1 MTKGPT
7 PRQVAREANI
17 ARIKELALEQLA
29 AEGAAGLS
37 LRAIARELNL
47 VSSAIYRYYPSRD
60 ELVTDLVLD
69 AYDDLAA
76 AIEQAVAEAPAGR
89 GEWLAACAA
98 LRGWARR
105 QPHRYALVYGSAI
118 PGYEAPQATIAPA
131 VRVLQALV
139 APVVRALDGR
149 SPVGLPEPAPEL
161 RAQLDAVAAD
171 LGLDASPAV
180 LLSLVHAFARI
191 QGLVGLELN
200 GHFVG
205 GFEPADL
212 LYAAAAA
219 DEADRWE
226 LV

>member
-7 PRQVAREANI
+7 PRQLAREANI

-37 LRAIARELNL
+37 LRAVARELNL

-60 ELVTDLVLD
+60 DLVTDLVLD
-69 AYDDLAA
+69 AYADLAA
-76 AIEQAVAEAPAGR
+76 AVEQAVAAARPGR
-89 GEWLAACAA
+89 GEWVAACEA
-98 LRGWARR
+98 LRAWARR

-118 PGYEAPQATIAPA
+118 PGYEAPGTTVAPA
-131 VRVLQALV
+131 VRVLRAL
-139 APVVRALDGR
+139 ALPVVRALGGR
-149 SPVGLPEPAPEL
+149 NPEGLPAPGAEL
-161 RAQLDAVAAD
+161 RTQLDQVAE
-171 LGLDASPAV
+171 GLEVDATPAV
-180 LLSLVHAFARI
+180 LLSLVHAFARL

-212 LYAAAAA
+212 LYAAAVE
-219 DEADRWE
+219 DEADRWG
-226 LV
+226 LT